1 MPVAYSSPCRPV
13 LREAARALIAAAL
26 IPVLPAL
33 AADDAAQMALGK
45 KLFSQ
50 GAVPACAVCHTLK
63 DAGAAG
69 AIGPVLDDLQPKA
82 ARVAQALRMGIGQ
95 MPSYKDKLSED
106 QILALSLYVARTS
119 GAK

>member
-1 MPVAYSSPCRPV
+1 MPAAYSLPCRPV
-13 LREAARALIAAAL
+13 FLKAVRTLTLAAL
-26 IPVLPAL
+26 IPVLPTL
-33 AADDAAQMALGK
+33 AADEAAQMALGK

-50 GAVPACAVCHTLK
+50 GAVPACAVCHTLR

-69 AIGPVLDDLQPKA
+69 AIGPVLDDLQPNA

-106 QILALSLYVARTS
+106 QILALSLYVATSS

>member
-1 MPVAYSSPCRPV
+1 MAAFQFPSRAALRRAMRV
-13 LREAARALIAAAL
+13 LLAASL

-45 KLFSQ
+45 KLFTQ

-69 AIGPVLDDLQPKA
+69 AIGPVLDDLKPNA
-82 ARVAQALRMGIGQ
+82 ARVAQALRAGIGQ

-106 QILALSLYVARTS
+106 QIQALSLYVAKSS